1 MQILTEKRKTVRGQP
16 LSAPIGIVPAGE
28 SAYPVGLILSP
39 PGIVLLRQDS
49 CCPRWGRRLSGRIG
63 RFFDVGKG

>member
-1 MQILTEKRKTVRGQP
+1 MQILTDKRKTERGQP

-39 PGIVLLRQDS
+39 PFSV
-49 CCPRWGRRLSGRIG
+49 RIRAVPAG
-63 RFFDVGKG
+63 NGGCRGGLEEI